1 MEKYS
6 INYQYRECLKRLGM
20 DESKMIPE
28 QKRQLKLMFFT
39 ASAQMLLLL
48 RDDLAELP
56 ELEACHV
63 LDGMLTEI
71 REFITEF
78 MEIRN

>member
-6 INYQYRECLKRLGM
+6 ITFQYNECLKRLGM

-28 QKRQLKLMFFT
+28 QKRQLKLMFFA

-48 RDDLAELP
+48 RDDLSELP
-56 ELEACHV
+56 ELEACEV
-63 LDGMLTEI
+63 LDSMLKEI
-71 REFITEF
+71 GDFMTKF
-78 MEIRN
+78 MELQN